1 MVDPVSSDILLQQ
14 MQEMQQS
21 AQAQTAD
28 SSSATAEK
36 TDEQFGDMF
45 SKLINDVDKSQKEAD
60 NSIRQLATGDNNTS
74 IQDVVFKLE
83 QADVS
88 FNMMKGIR
96 DKLLEAYKEVMTMQ
110 S

>member
-1 MVDPVSSDILLQQ
+1 MVDAISDDALLQQ
-14 MQEMQQS
+14 IQQMQRS
-21 AQAQTAD
+21 VDAGTNTAA
-28 SSSATAEK
+28 SSDKAS
-36 TDEQFGDMF
+36 DQFGGVF
-45 SKLINDVDKSQKEAD
+45 SKLINEVDQSQKDAD
-60 NSIRQLATGDNNTS
+60 NSIRQLATGDNSTS

-88 FNMMKGIR
+88 FNMMKAIR